1 MTLTEGAF
9 ILTVSL
15 SGDYDDLEF
24 VGYFNDCETAIE
36 YYYEHCSEY
45 MAASCLLTEY
55 SNLPD
60 DHPDVFGFEITEPQ
74 SCGFVGVDPKTFIK
88 DK

>member
-15 SGDYDDLEF
+15 SGNYNDLEF
-24 VGYFNDCETAIE
+24 VGYFDDCETAIE
-36 YYYEHCSEY
+36 YYYKNCSEY
-45 MAASCLLTEY
+45 QAASCLLPEY
-55 SNLPD
+55 SNLPG
-60 DHPDVFGFEITEPQ
+60 DHLDVFGFEITEPQ
-74 SCGFVGVDPKTFIK
+74 SCGFVGVDTRSFTK